1 MRFREAGDGVEKEF
15 LAFVRVLQ
23 SPGFA
28 AVGRFVDARFFAF
41 AAGHDVGSGSV
52 ERHDAAKVER
62 VAASHVQALPRRTP
76 VDRFQNH
83 AVRTGR
89 PNNRRRYAFCVR
101 PIGQAHAAQIG
112 SESARLHLPPL
123 SLGRNGDEHQEQE
136 CVHSAHFSRGRYFPE
151 RSAIHLRSPL
161 FLLGKIS
168 NPGLCQRP

>member
-28 AVGRFVDARFFAF
+28 AVGCFVDARFFAF

-62 VAASHVQALPRRTP
+62 VAASHVQAFPRRTF
-76 VDRFQNH
+76 VDRFQNR

-89 PNNRRRYAFCVR
+89 PNDRRRYAFCVR
-101 PIGQAHAAQIG
+101 RIGQAHAAQIRI
-112 SESARLHLPPL
+112 ESVRLNLPPL
-123 SLGRNGDEHQEQE
+123 NLGRNSDEHQEQE
-136 CVHSAHFSRGRYFPE
+136 YAHSAHSSRRRYFLNE
-151 RSAIHLRSPL
+151 VRS
-161 FLLGKIS
+161 IS
-168 NPGLCQRP
+168 GVPCICSE